1 MKRNFILLLFGCCLL
16 SAFSQHD
23 DARKYALKLIT
34 NHFQLGHTELYDAY
48 LSPLYYRGH
57 VLQYNH
63 HTRRYFNPEKTTL
76 SRDNLLSTSTG
87 LLSNPAGT
95 ASMVYLDFRY
105 GWGVHYHFRPVK
117 NLQILAGGIADA
129 GVAYKMIA
137 RNVNNPVNVDIA
149 TNINLSAVVQYKIPL
164 RRRDLLLQATL
175 MTPVWGLMFVPE
187 KGASYYEVVS
197 LNNFRNTFHHSSFHN
212 KYGLTHQCTIDI
224 PFKKSVLQVGYAF
237 RRQTHQANELVFKNT
252 ASCFLIGWRC
262 ELHAFAGRK
271 TKIPDNFI
279 SPNP

>member
-1 MKRNFILLLFGCCLL
+1 MKRNFILLLFSFCLL
-16 SAFSQHD
+16 PVFSQHD
-23 DARKYALKLIT
+23 DAGKYALKLV
-34 NHFQLGHTELYDAY
+34 NNNFQWGLVELYDAY
-48 LSPLYYRGH
+48 LSPLYYQGA

-63 HTRRYFNPEKTTL
+63 RTRRYFNPEKTTL

-95 ASMVYLDFRY
+95 SSMVYLDFQY
-105 GWGVHYHFRPVK
+105 AWGAHYHFRPVK
-117 NLQILAGGIADA
+117 NLQILAGGMADA
-129 GVAYKMIA
+129 GITYKMIA

-164 RRRDLLLQATL
+164 KRRDLLLQATF
-175 MTPVWGLMFVPE
+175 MTPVFGLMFVPE

-197 LNNFRNTFHHSSFHN
+197 LNNFENTFHFSSFHN
-212 KYGLTHQCTIDI
+212 KYGLAHQYTIDI

-237 RRQTHQANELVFKNT
+237 RGQTHQANELVFKRT

-262 ELHAFAGRK
+262 ELYAFSGRK
-271 TKIPDNFI
+271 TRIPDNFI